1 MQIEDIHH
9 AMINSMRLDY
19 TMSEDVKSY
28 ALSRLRRNR
37 LLEVS
42 SNSEDNIDRLFDK
55 ITEMLV
61 DTPDNVNIKVISR
74 FEGLMTQQVSLA
86 EFIIDSLDARTL

>member
-86 EFIIDSLDARTL
+86 EFIIDSLDNRTL